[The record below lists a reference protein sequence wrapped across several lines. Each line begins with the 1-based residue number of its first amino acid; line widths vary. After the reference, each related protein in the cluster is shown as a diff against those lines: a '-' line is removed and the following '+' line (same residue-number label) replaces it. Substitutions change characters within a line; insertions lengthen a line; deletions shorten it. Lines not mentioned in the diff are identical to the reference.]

1 MKPIHAPFYDGY
13 VALVKHLSLQ
23 KALELSLDEMK
34 ALFETIQEDRADY
47 RYAENKWTIRQ
58 VLQHITD
65 AERVFIYR
73 ALSISRK
80 DPTPLPGFDEN
91 TWAGHTVL
99 SNRPLSQLMKELELL
114 RQSNI
119 MFFEALSEDELLAEG
134 TASEKR
140 INVIALGYIIA
151 GHQKHHC
158 NILKERYLMN

>member
-1 MKPIHAPFYDGY
+1 
-13 VALVKHLSLQ
+13 
-23 KALELSLDEMK
+23 
-34 ALFETIQEDRADY
+34 
-47 RYAENKWTIRQ
+47 
-58 VLQHITD
+58 
-65 AERVFIYR
+65 
-73 ALSISRK
+73 
-80 DPTPLPGFDEN
+80 
-91 TWAGHTVL
+91 
-99 SNRPLSQLMKELELL
+99 MKELELL